1 MLDIF
6 QTAVDSNRLKLL
18 TKISN
23 DLLKTL
29 GIKDIGRL
37 RKRTE
42 RCSWASELAL
52 NFPGRIW
59 PANPGYN
66 SGY

>member
-6 QTAVDSNRLKLL
+6 QAAVDSNRLKLL

-29 GIKDIGRL
+29 GIKDIGRP
-37 RKRTE
+37 RQRTE
-42 RCSWASELAL
+42 RCSRASELAL
-52 NFPGRIW
+52 NFLQFTGLL
-59 PANPGYN
+59 NTT
-66 SGY
+66 